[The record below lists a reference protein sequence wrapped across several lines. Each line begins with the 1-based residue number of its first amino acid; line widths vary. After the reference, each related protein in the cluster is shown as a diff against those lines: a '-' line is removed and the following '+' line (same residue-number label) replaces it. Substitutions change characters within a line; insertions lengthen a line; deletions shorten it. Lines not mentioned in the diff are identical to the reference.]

1 MCATYKC
8 KSLITSSRILLY
20 FIILGDSVTHGWFL
34 ERLWSWWLYLI
45 SIRGMYMVASS
56 NSEKW
61 RSLGVYN
68 SSYSLFLLGHY
79 RNDLKTESTLVIK
92 YLDLPKGNPLV
103 REKIRKQTSLKF
115 CILSIW
121 KHQIDQ
127 SLRIRPQRIYPQE
140 AQPSTSNIQ

>member
-1 MCATYKC
+1 
-8 KSLITSSRILLY
+8 
-20 FIILGDSVTHGWFL
+20 
-34 ERLWSWWLYLI
+34 
-45 SIRGMYMVASS
+45 MVASS

-115 CILSIW
+115 CILSI
-121 KHQIDQ
+121 
-127 SLRIRPQRIYPQE
+127 
-140 AQPSTSNIQ
+140 